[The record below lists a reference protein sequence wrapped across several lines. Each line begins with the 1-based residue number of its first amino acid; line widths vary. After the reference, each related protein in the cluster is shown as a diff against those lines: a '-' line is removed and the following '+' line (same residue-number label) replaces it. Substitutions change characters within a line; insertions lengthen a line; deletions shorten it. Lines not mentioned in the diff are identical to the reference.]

1 MNRTRLKFGEKIKIM
16 RTIFTTLI
24 LTLVFGVFVQTQ
36 AQTNQEFKLLINKQ
50 KIVTK
55 DKLTIKFVS
64 LVEDSRCPTDTNCIW
79 AGNAKITIKINKGK
93 SAAKTFELNTNLEPQ
108 VVTFAGYEI
117 KLTNLTPQPAS
128 NIRINR
134 NGYAATFIVSKT

>member
-1 MNRTRLKFGEKIKIM
+1 M

-24 LTLVFGVFVQTQ
+24 SIFVFGAFAQTQ
-36 AQTNQEFKLLINKQ
+36 AQTNQEVKLLINKQ

-79 AGNAKITIKINKGK
+79 AGNAKITIKVSKGK
-93 SAAKTFELNTNLEPQ
+93 SAAKTFEINTNLEPQ
-108 VVTFAGYEI
+108 IVTFADYEI
-117 KLTNLTPQPAS
+117 RLKNLTPSPAT